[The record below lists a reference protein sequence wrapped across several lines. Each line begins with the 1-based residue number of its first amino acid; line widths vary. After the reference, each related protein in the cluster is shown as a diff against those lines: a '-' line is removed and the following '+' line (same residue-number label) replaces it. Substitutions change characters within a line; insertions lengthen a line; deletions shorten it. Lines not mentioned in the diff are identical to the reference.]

1 MEFRKMNKPCK
12 KQKTYGFF
20 LRLKYC
26 DRLYYRSRN
35 YFLFWSC
42 LVFKYGNTQAI
53 FCSSQNCFCSCSS
66 FPQMTYD
73 FCFFPFA
80 YADFSSKSKPEN
92 TPTEKA
98 KKQETGPVACCS
110 SRADEPSHMTWRE
123 HNRIMAASS
132 FCSPMTLL
140 NIKSILTSDDCPMPT
155 FALYLN
161 WELNKSAIPVKW
173 GAHLSLL

>member
-1 MEFRKMNKPCK
+1 MVFFYGWNIATDFITEAEIIFFSGAALSSNMGTRKLYSVLHRTVSVPVPVFLKWRTIFAFFRLRMRISAQNQSPKIRQRK
-12 KQKTYGFF
+12 KQKN
-20 LRLKYC
+20 R
-26 DRLYYRSRN
+26 
-35 YFLFWSC
+35 
-42 LVFKYGNTQAI
+42 
-53 FCSSQNCFCSCSS
+53 
-66 FPQMTYD
+66 
-73 FCFFPFA
+73 
-80 YADFSSKSKPEN
+80 
-92 TPTEKA
+92 
-98 KKQETGPVACCS
+98 KQGPVACCS